1 MFGDNMTRTLADV
14 VRQRRK
20 PIPDG
25 PQGEYFAAKRAH
37 VPPSSALDSSVQGR
51 SLLFTYIAAQRYECA
66 AYLLEVD
73 VEAVS
78 RTLALIVMLG
88 DIAHRLV

>member
-1 MFGDNMTRTLADV
+1 M
-14 VRQRRK
+14 
-20 PIPDG
+20 
-25 PQGEYFAAKRAH
+25 
-37 VPPSSALDSSVQGR
+37 QGR

-88 DIAHRLV
+88 NIAHRLV